1 MKKGPP
7 AMARSP
13 CHCKLSTEEDP
24 LEMLHA
30 GLDLSRKRLD
40 ICLLSEEGEQL
51 DQLVVPPDVDS
62 LKTLAR
68 RVDEVHGEP
77 VCAVVESMTG
87 ARLVH
92 DTLEQEGWDVEIAD
106 AQKVKGLAPLACK
119 TDKTDSLVL
128 ATLSQ
133 RDLVPAIW
141 LPDPRVRDQR
151 ELARFRMHLVKHK
164 SALKNRVHSTLI
176 NFGCA
181 CPVTDLF
188 GAEGRRLLAR
198 LDVPEPWRG
207 NVTASVELI
216 DLLEDQIDQ
225 VNRRLRAG
233 HADHP
238 YVPLLMTVP
247 GVGRVLAFTIAAE
260 IGEIE
265 RFPTPQKLTGYSGL
279 CPRVVQSGEKDRR
292 GPLSKHGPTYLRWAL
307 IEATMHALRH
317 PAYAA
322 RYQRT
327 KKRLGK
333 QRGAKVA
340 QVDLARRLAH
350 AIWHMLTRNQEF
362 APRGATFRLA
372 A

>member
-1 MKKGPP
+1 
-7 AMARSP
+7 
-13 CHCKLSTEEDP
+13 
-24 LEMLHA
+24 MLHA
-30 GLDLSRKRLD
+30 GLDLSRKELD
-40 ICLLSEEGEQL
+40 ICLLSAEGEHL

-68 RVDEVHGEP
+68 RIDEVHGGP
-77 VCAVVESMTG
+77 VCAIVESMTG
-87 ARLVH
+87 ARLVQ
-92 DTLEQEGWDVEIAD
+92 DTLEQEGSDIEIAD

-128 ATLSQ
+128 ATLSR

-141 LPDPRVRDQR
+141 LPDPRVRGQR
-151 ELARFRMHLVKHK
+151 ELARFRMHLVKPK

-176 NFGCA
+176 SFGRA

-216 DLLEDQIDQ
+216 DHLEDQIDQ

-292 GPLSKHGPTYLRWAL
+292 GPLSKHGPTYLRWAPL
-307 IEATMHALRH
+307 EATMHALRH

-350 AIWHMLTRNQEF
+350 AIWHRLTGDQEF